1 MAAYRA
7 EGIPAAGRHARDRI
21 VICKSCGKTEWSGQ
35 MRGFSG
41 QCICRNCYRSSY
53 ERKFLKVYT
62 WDDLD
67 GPRPTVEEYN
77 IQEREDK
84 NNGTY

>member
-1 MAAYRA
+1 MA
-7 EGIPAAGRHARDRI
+7 EGTPAAGRRARDRI
-21 VICKSCGKTEWSGQ
+21 VICKSCGKPEWPRQ
-35 MRGFSG
+35 MRWLSG
-41 QCICRNCYRSSY
+41 ECTCRNCYRNSY

-62 WDDLD
+62 GDDLD